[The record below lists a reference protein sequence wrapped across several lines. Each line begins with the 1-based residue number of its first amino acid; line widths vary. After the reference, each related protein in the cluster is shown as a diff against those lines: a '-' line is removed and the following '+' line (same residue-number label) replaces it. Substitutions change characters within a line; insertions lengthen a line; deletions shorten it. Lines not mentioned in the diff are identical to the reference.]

1 MTMITVMMTTN
12 KISSS
17 MIPNKSNFKF
27 QELTPI
33 TGVKPYVIR
42 FWETEFD
49 DIAPMISDSGQ
60 KLYAR
65 KDVEAILKIKKL
77 LFDEKLTIP
86 EARLAIKSH
95 DLDLTGSTEAQKV
108 ARNLSDKSIVKAE
121 LLTSLQ
127 YIRDIR
133 NKHNW

>member
-1 MTMITVMMTTN
+1 
-12 KISSS
+12 

-49 DIAPMISDSGQ
+49 EISPVDSDSGQ
-60 KLYAR
+60 KIYAR

-77 LFDEKLTIP
+77 LFVEKMTVL
-86 EARLAIKSH
+86 EAKIAIK
-95 DLDLTGSTEAQKV
+95 GNQVEIEATAQGEV
-108 ARNLSDKSIVKAE
+108 ADVLKESGDVDFAKNMLISALQVIREIKSK
-121 LLTSLQ
+121 
-127 YIRDIR
+127 
-133 NKHNW
+133 NNW

>member
-1 MTMITVMMTTN
+1 
-12 KISSS
+12 

-49 DIAPMISDSGQ
+49 DISPVTSDSGQ
-60 KLYAR
+60 RLYAR

-77 LFDEKLTIP
+77 LFEEKLTIQ
-86 EARLAIKSH
+86 EAKIAIKSRVISFESQGN
-95 DLDLTGSTEAQKV
+95 DLEANEHLSMKSSEK
-108 ARNLSDKSIVKAE
+108 NLAKESVLGCLQLISEIKSK
-121 LLTSLQ
+121 
-127 YIRDIR
+127 
-133 NKHNW
+133 KNW

>member
-1 MTMITVMMTTN
+1 
-12 KISSS
+12 
-17 MIPNKSNFKF
+17 MIPHKSNFKF

-49 DIAPMISDSGQ
+49 EISPVTSDSGQ

-77 LFDEKLTIP
+77 LFDEKMSIP
-86 EARLAIKSH
+86 EAKLVIKSREIEI
-95 DLDLTGSTEAQKV
+95 GSEATHVNHESSAKE
-108 ARNLSDKSIVKAE
+108 SMDKSIVKTT
-121 LLTSLQ
+121 LISSLNL
-127 YIRDIR
+127 IKDIKV
-133 NKHNW
+133 KHSW

>member
-1 MTMITVMMTTN
+1 
-12 KISSS
+12 

-49 DIAPMISDSGQ
+49 DIAPVDSDSGQ

-65 KDVEAILKIKKL
+65 KDVEAIFKIKKL
-77 LFDEKLTIP
+77 LFEEKMTIQ
-86 EARLAIKSH
+86 EAKIAIKSR
-95 DLDLTGSTEAQKV
+95 DLDIENSSAQSQNHTEVSAKEGT
-108 ARNLSDKSIVKAE
+108 DKAFAKNMLIS
-121 LLTSLQ
+121 SLHL
-127 YIRDIR
+127 IRDIKT
-133 NKHNW
+133 KHKW

>member
-1 MTMITVMMTTN
+1 
-12 KISSS
+12 

-49 DIAPMISDSGQ
+49 EIDPIDSDSGQ

-65 KDVEAILKIKKL
+65 KDVEAILRIKKL
-77 LFDEKLTIP
+77 LFEDKLSIQEAKFALREGQTEEALPPVKPRP
-86 EARLAIKSH
+86 EIKSGKDMSGARSAIKES
-95 DLDLTGSTEAQKV
+95 LDLIKNIKLK
-108 ARNLSDKSIVKAE
+108 RK
-121 LLTSLQ
+121 
-127 YIRDIR
+127 
-133 NKHNW
+133 W

>member
-1 MTMITVMMTTN
+1 
-12 KISSS
+12 

-42 FWETEFD
+42 FWETEFE
-49 DIAPMISDSGQ
+49 DISPVTSDQGQ

-77 LFDEKLTIP
+77 LFEDKLSIPQAKALIKSNEIEIQESTAGEEKGDDRAFIKDVVDS
-86 EARLAIKSH
+86 ALAI
-95 DLDLTGSTEAQKV
+95 
-108 ARNLSDKSIVKAE
+108 
-121 LLTSLQ
+121 
-127 YIRDIR
+127 IREIKTTR
-133 NKHNW
+133 GW